1 MKFLITNRH
10 GITYLKPEVD
20 HIVIS
25 ICAPGYLFPDLPE
38 NERRLGLLQLKFVDL
53 DRVDIAKQMGQEHLL
68 MTKDQAKEILSFVN
82 EFENKVSLIICQ
94 CDAGISRSSG
104 TAAALSKIL
113 NDDDKWVFD
122 SINYAPNMYV
132 YRLLINEYFM

>member
-1 MKFLITNRH
+1 MKFLITNRY
-10 GITYLKPEVD
+10 GITYLRPEVD